1 MTKFTALARIA
12 RRDLLRFKLR
22 SLLIVVM
29 IALPVAGMVGSIVYA
44 RTIKVEPAQQ
54 RHFLWGTADGM
65 ILPQGSSTKPPPV
78 PAGVRLVEQFEFPLR
93 IERDDGRVEIVDA
106 HNADL
111 SDPIHAGQLT
121 LLNGRIPR

>member
-1 MTKFTALARIA
+1 MTKITALARIA

-54 RHFLWGTADGM
+54 RHFLWGAADGM
-65 ILPQGSSTKPPPV
+65 ILPQGSSTKAPPV
-78 PAGVRLVEQFEFPLR
+78 PAGVRLVGNSISR
-93 IERDDGRVEIVDA
+93 SVSHVTTDKSRSSTRTT
-106 HNADL
+106 
-111 SDPIHAGQLT
+111 PISAIRST
-121 LLNGRIPR
+121 PAS